1 MRLSNLAQ
9 AQVAVILAVLILIG
23 CSAMTGRQSTGAA
36 VDDAGITSKVKSS
49 FVADPIVSATD
60 IDVDTSG
67 GTVILSGF
75 VASERERQRAV
86 QLARDTSGVK
96 QVDASNLV
104 LRR

>member
-1 MRLSNLAQ
+1 MRLSNVAKP
-9 AQVAVILAVLILIG
+9 QVAVILAVLILIG
-23 CSAMTGRQSTGAA
+23 CSAMTGRQSSRGA
-36 VDDAGITSKVKSS
+36 VDDASITSKVKSS
-49 FVADPIVSATD
+49 FVADPVVSATD

-67 GTVILSGF
+67 GVVILSGF

-86 QLARDTSGVK
+86 QLARDTTGVK